1 MGGHA
6 LAIEGLITK
15 CGNLAPQETM
25 NRLETEV
32 RAKGLTVFA
41 HVDHAAGQPRP
52 ACRCGRLTS

>member
-1 MGGHA
+1 M
-6 LAIEGLITK
+6 AIDGLIAK
-15 CGNLAPQETM
+15 RDNLAPQETM

-32 RAKGLTVFA
+32 RAKGLTAFA